1 MPLQTLQNEE
11 DFEFPKQ
18 KVKGR
23 LGKSRDQSRESQNEV
38 SGPEHQSVRN
48 TNCLSDF

>member
-23 LGKSRDQSRESQNEV
+23 LGKS
-38 SGPEHQSVRN
+38 
-48 TNCLSDF
+48 LSCKHELFYM